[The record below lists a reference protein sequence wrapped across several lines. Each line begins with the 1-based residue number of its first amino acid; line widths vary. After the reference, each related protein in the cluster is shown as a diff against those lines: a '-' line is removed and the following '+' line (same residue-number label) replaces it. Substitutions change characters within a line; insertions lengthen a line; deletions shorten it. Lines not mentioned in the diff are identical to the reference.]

1 MGSGENVDDEEGS
14 TEVVGEVVWSEPFL
28 RVHLIERFLL
38 GLYQR
43 ISAQ

>member
-1 MGSGENVDDEEGS
+1 MGSGENVEDEEGRS
-14 TEVVGEVVWSEPFL
+14 EVVGEVVWSEPLL

-38 GLYQR
+38 DLYQR